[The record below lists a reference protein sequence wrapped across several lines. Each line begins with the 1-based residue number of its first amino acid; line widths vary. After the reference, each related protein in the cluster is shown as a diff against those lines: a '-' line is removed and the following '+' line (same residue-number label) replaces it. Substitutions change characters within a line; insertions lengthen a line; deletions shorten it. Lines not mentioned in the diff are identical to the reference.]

1 MLVNSAGRRTKLCLK
16 LHSHIAEITS
26 INSGIG
32 HVIST
37 GGRVLGVG
45 VYTVQESTY
54 F

>member
-1 MLVNSAGRRTKLCLK
+1 MFETCL
-16 LHSHIAEITS
+16 HIAEIRS
-26 INSGIG
+26 KNSGIG

-37 GGRVLGVG
+37 GERVLGVG